1 MQDVRVKAKM
11 FMLMLVV
18 SHQTW
23 IPATALEWF
32 SLLIHTALKSVRPF
46 VGSYTV
52 CK

>member
-1 MQDVRVKAKM
+1 MPDVRVKAKM
-11 FMLMLVV
+11 PVLMLVV
-18 SHQTW
+18 SQQTQ

-32 SLLIHTALKSVRPF
+32 SLLIHTPLKSVRPF